1 MRRFL
6 SVILFLLCSV
16 SVVATHQRSG
26 EITFR
31 HISGLTYEFKIL
43 TYTFAPSPADRPE
56 LEILWGDGTSSIL
69 PRTEKVDLAND
80 IRRNVYVG
88 QHTYSGYSAYVI
100 SLEDPNRNYG
110 IINIPNSVNVPLY
123 IQTTLV
129 INPFLGPDNSPV
141 LLNPPLDDGCTGIPY
156 IHNPGAYDIDGDSI
170 SYRFIPCRGAE
181 GEVIPGF
188 VYPNVADPDN
198 PPGELTI
205 NPLTGD
211 ILWDHP
217 TMQGEFNLAM
227 LIEEW
232 RHGVRISAITRDM
245 QIHIAACNND
255 PPVIQPLQ
263 DTCVTAG
270 STISFDVIATDINN
284 DVITLTATGG
294 PIVMEN
300 NPADFPQPVDSTGYV
315 KSTFTWQTACLHV
328 QKRPYQVFFKVTDDG
343 QPVKLIDMKTVNILV
358 NGPPPENLTA
368 TPIGNSVHLAWNKSP
383 CSNASGYRVY
393 RRFGSFTGELGY
405 CVTGLPEFTGYIPI
419 ADRLSIDDTL
429 FTDDNNGNGLIHG
442 IQYCYR
448 VVAVFPDEAESYAS
462 DEACA
467 SLKKDVP
474 IITNV
479 SIETTGTTDGSIY
492 VAWSKPTELDVLQ
505 APGPYKYLIY
515 RSDGF
520 TGANLI
526 LIDSLS
532 DLNDTIYHDLPVN
545 TADFASSYRIELY
558 NDTPGNRFLIGSTQ
572 IASSVYLSITPTDNK
587 LELAWEE
594 NVPWHND
601 VNIIYRKNPATQLFD
616 SIGSSAVPFYN
627 DSGLI
632 NKVNY
637 CYYIKT
643 VGAYSAPG
651 IIDPIINFSQISCAS
666 PLDNVPPCPPEL
678 TVETDCEQV
687 LNRLIWTNPNNICCT
702 DVEKYFIYFS
712 PTIQSDIILLDS
724 TLSADDTTFLHAN
737 LLGIAGC
744 YAITA
749 IDTTGNQS
757 DYSNLVCVSIHACPV
772 YALPNVFTPNGD
784 GYNDYLVP
792 FPYTSVESIDLKIFN
807 RWGTVVYET
816 TNPKID
822 WDGKDKNTNRECSD
836 GPYFYTCDVYE
847 YTLKGL
853 MKRALQG
860 VVYILK

>member
-6 SVILFLLCSV
+6 SVILFLLYSV

-69 PRTEKVDLAND
+69 PRSEKVDLPND

-88 QHTYSGYSAYVI
+88 QHTYSGYSTYVI

-141 LLNPPLDDGCTGIPY
+141 LLNPPLDDGCTGMPY

-188 VYPNVADPDN
+188 VYPNVADPEN

-232 RHGVRISAITRDM
+232 RHGVRISAVTRDM
-245 QIHIAACNND
+245 QIHISACNND

-393 RRFGSFTGELGY
+393 RRFGSFTEELGY
-405 CVTGLPEFTGYIPI
+405 CVTGLPEFTGYKPI
-419 ADRLSIDDTL
+419 ADLLSIDDTL

-467 SLKKDVP
+467 SMKKDVP

-520 TGANLI
+520 VGANLI

-601 VNIIYRKNPATQLFD
+601 VYMIYRKNPATQLFD

-687 LNRLIWTNPNNICCT
+687 SNTLIWTNPNNICCT

-744 YAITA
+744 YAIIA

-757 DYSNLVCVSIHACPV
+757 DYSNLVCVSIDACPV

-816 TNPKID
+816 TDPKID
-822 WDGKDKNTNRECSD
+822 WDGKNKNTNRECSD

-847 YTLKGL
+847 YTLEGL